1 VFVMVLYPFAIWF
14 GHGQVEPR
22 FLAGLLLLA
31 GLMRLPAMRT
41 NGARSG
47 WLAGPLLLSVV
58 ALWGNHF
65 LALKLYPVLL
75 NAAMLSVFTYSLF
88 VPPSMVEQFAR
99 RCEPDLPPQSINY
112 TRRVTQVWC
121 IFFALNG
128 AVALVTA
135 LWASAAT
142 WSLYNGFIAYLL
154 MGLLFAVEYGVRC
167 NFRRRL
173 NG

>member
-1 VFVMVLYPFAIWF
+1 MVLYPLAIWL

-22 FLAGLLLLA
+22 FFAGLLLLA
-31 GLMRLPAMRT
+31 GFMRLPAMSA
-41 NGARSG
+41 GAAGTG
-47 WLAGPLLLSVV
+47 WLAVTLLLSMI

-65 LALKLYPVLL
+65 LALKLYPVLV

-99 RCEPDLPPQSINY
+99 RREPDLAPQSVSY

-121 IFFALNG
+121 VFFALNG
-128 AVALVTA
+128 GVALVTA

-154 MGLLFAVEYGVRC
+154 MGLLFAGEYGIRC
-167 NFRRRL
+167 NFKRRL

>member
-1 VFVMVLYPFAIWF
+1 MVLYPFAIWV

-22 FLAGLLLLA
+22 VFAGLLILA
-31 GLMRLPAMRT
+31 AFVRLPAMRA
-41 NGARSG
+41 GATGIG
-47 WLAGPLLLSVV
+47 WLVGTLLLSLF

-65 LALKLYPVLL
+65 LALKLYPVLV

-88 VPPSMVEQFAR
+88 VPPSMVEQFACR
-99 RCEPDLPPQSINY
+99 REPDLAPQSVSY

-121 IFFALNG
+121 VFFALNG
-128 AVALVTA
+128 AIALVTA

-154 MGLLFAVEYGVRC
+154 MGLLFAGEYGIRC
-167 NFRRRL
+167 NFKRRL